1 MIKIL
6 KYMKKTEWLFIFVS
20 VVFIVAQVFLDLK
33 MPDYMNDISLKVE
46 LGGGSVGGVLSS
58 GYMMLL
64 CALGSLVSS
73 VIVAV
78 FAARVASNL
87 AKRLRELEYGA
98 VMSFSSA
105 EMNKFSTAS
114 LITRSTNDITQVQM
128 FFALGFQVLIKAP
141 ITAVWAVTKIS
152 GKSWEWT
159 LATGGAVAFLI
170 VMISVIVIFAIP
182 KFRKIQTLTDN
193 LNRVARENLTG
204 IRVVRAY
211 NAEEYQEEKFDKANS
226 ALTRTYLFT
235 TRVMSIMMPA
245 MSLIMSGLSLS
256 IYWIGAYLINAA
268 DMMSKGPIFADM
280 ITFMIYA
287 MQVVMSFM
295 MLSMIFIMLPR
306 ASVAAKR
313 VLEVILTKSSIADGA
328 GNGET
333 QTEKGR
339 VEFRDVFFK
348 YPDASDYT
356 LKNISFTASPGET
369 VAFIGATGS
378 GKSTLVNLL
387 PRFYDATKGKVLVG
401 GEDVRDYPV
410 KKLRQ
415 KLGYVP
421 QKAVMF
427 SGSVRSNV
435 AFGDN
440 SSASETQSVAESVAT
455 AQAKDFV
462 ESRPGGYDG
471 DVARGGLNLS
481 GGQKQRLSIARA
493 LNRNP
498 EILIFDDTFSALD
511 YKTDKLLRSSLKSG
525 HKQVTTLVVAQR
537 IGTIRDADKIIVLEE
552 GEIAGAGTHAELM
565 ENCPVYREIAMSQ
578 LSKEELS

>member
-6 KYMKKTEWLFIFVS
+6 KYMKKTEWLFILIS

-141 ITAVWAVTKIS
+141 ITAAWAVTKIS

-313 VLEVILTKSSIADGA
+313 VLEVILTKSTITDGA

-333 QTEKGR
+333 KTEKGR

-378 GKSTLVNLL
+378 GKSTLINLL
-387 PRFYDATKGKVLVG
+387 PRFYDATKGRVLVG
-401 GEDVRDYPV
+401 GEDVRDYPI

-440 SSASETQSVAESVAT
+440 SSASETQSVADSVAT

-552 GEIAGAGTHAELM
+552 GEIAGTGTHAELM

>member
-6 KYMKKTEWLFIFVS
+6 KYMKKTEWLFILIS

-141 ITAVWAVTKIS
+141 ITAAWAVTKIS

-313 VLEVILTKSSIADGA
+313 VLEVILTKSTITDGA

-333 QTEKGR
+333 KTEKGR

-378 GKSTLVNLL
+378 GKSTLINLL
-387 PRFYDATKGKVLVG
+387 PRFYDATKGRVLVG
-401 GEDVRDYPV
+401 GEDVRDYPI

-440 SSASETQSVAESVAT
+440 SSASETQSVADSVAT

>member
-6 KYMKKTEWLFIFVS
+6 KYIKKTEWLFILIS

-87 AKRLRELEYGA
+87 AKKLRELEYGA

-141 ITAVWAVTKIS
+141 ITAAWAVTKIS

-313 VLEVILTKSSIADGA
+313 VLEVILTKSTITDGA

-333 QTEKGR
+333 KTEKGR

-387 PRFYDATKGKVLVG
+387 PRFYDATKGRVLVG